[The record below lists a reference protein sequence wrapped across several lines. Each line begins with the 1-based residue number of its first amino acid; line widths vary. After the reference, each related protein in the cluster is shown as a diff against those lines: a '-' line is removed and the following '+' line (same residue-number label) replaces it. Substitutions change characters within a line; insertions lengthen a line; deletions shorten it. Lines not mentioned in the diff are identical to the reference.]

1 MGAVVQVKGL
11 RELQRDFRKMSK
23 DLAGDLRK
31 RLKGI
36 GQIVADEAQ
45 RIAAARGLKD
55 SGDLIR
61 LIRPT
66 VKANAVS
73 IRASA
78 KRRGFN
84 YPVRYELGD
93 RQRPFLVPARE
104 RKQPEVI
111 RRLEDMVDDLAD
123 RYGF

>member
-1 MGAVVQVKGL
+1 M